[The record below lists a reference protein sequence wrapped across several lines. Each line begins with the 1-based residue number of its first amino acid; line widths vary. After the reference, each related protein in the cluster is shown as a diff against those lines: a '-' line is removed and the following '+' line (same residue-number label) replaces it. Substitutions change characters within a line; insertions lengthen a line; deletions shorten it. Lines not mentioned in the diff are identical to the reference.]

1 VRSQMASSARRLT
14 TSQALALVGRLV
26 RRDEDAKDRYIPLLQ
41 WWAIESHISLDRE
54 AVLGFLQDGAL
65 WDRPVMQEHLLP
77 RLMRRFAT
85 EGLRADLLVC
95 ARLLGLAPSAAHT
108 AHLMKGFEEAYRGR
122 EMSGLPDELL
132 KALAA
137 SGRAPLVL
145 RVRQGEAAA
154 IAESLG
160 ILRNPKSK
168 PEDRI
173 LQARLFGEVRHPDA
187 PALLL
192 SIATADPSVPLRK
205 ASLISL
211 MAYDD
216 PAIGPKAVAMLSA
229 PKLDV
234 EVRTAVLALLASRA
248 PWSADLLRAVESGSV
263 AASVVPADIVDRM
276 RGHASDDVKALVARM
291 YPAPAPAASA
301 DWNAKIADV
310 EKRLKAGTGNP
321 YAGEATFME
330 RCASCHRLFFK
341 GGRIG
346 PDLTAYQRDN
356 LGTMLISIV
365 NPNAEIREGFQ
376 YFSVQTADGRSLSGF
391 LVERDS
397 QILVL
402 RGLEGEDIT
411 LRQADVKAL
420 VPVGRSLMPE
430 GLLEG
435 LSDQQLRDLFAY
447 LRISQPITK

>member
-1 VRSQMASSARRLT
+1 L
-14 TSQALALVGRLV
+14 LDRLV
-26 RRDEDAKDRYIPLLQ
+26 RRDEDVTDRYIPLLH
-41 WWAIESHISLDRE
+41 WWTLEAHVSLDRE
-54 AVLGFLQDGAL
+54 AVIGFLRDGSL

-85 EGLRADLLVC
+85 EGRRADLLVC

-108 AHLMKGFEEAYRGR
+108 THLMKGFEEAYRGR

-154 IAESLG
+154 IAEALG

-173 LQARLFGEVRHPDA
+173 LQARLFGEVRHPEA

-192 SIATADPSVPLRK
+192 SVATADPSVPLRK
-205 ASLISL
+205 AALISL

-216 PAIGPKAVAMLSA
+216 PAVGPKAVGMLSA
-229 PKLDV
+229 PKLDG
-234 EVRTAVLALLASRA
+234 EVRTAVLALLASRSA
-248 PWSADLLRAVESGSV
+248 WSADLLRAVKSGSV

-276 RGHASDDVKALVARM
+276 RGHPADDVKSLLGELYPLPVSNPGADLNAR
-291 YPAPAPAASA
+291 
-301 DWNAKIADV
+301 IADV
-310 EKRLKAGTGNP
+310 ERRLKAGTGNP

-330 RCASCHRLFFK
+330 RCAACHRLFFK

-376 YFSVQTADGRSLSGF
+376 YFSVQTVDGRSLSGF
-391 LVERDS
+391 LVERDT

-411 LRQADVKAL
+411 LRQADVKTL

-430 GLLEG
+430 GLLDG